1 MSDEPRYPVFSD
13 AVLVN
18 FLRRHNVK
26 KLIEAI
32 GPIKG
37 KYCKQDDAKKIKLH
51 IRFAEQEV
59 DKYDGKVMGYV
70 FISSLRRTVTAK
82 VVSAITDLLHKLE
95 AEEAAQQAA
104 MSQKRAEEALRRLE
118 EEAKQT
124 LKTHR

>member
-1 MSDEPRYPVFSD
+1 MSDETQFPVFSD
-13 AVLVN
+13 SVLVN

-26 KLIEAI
+26 RLIAEI

-59 DKYDGKVMGYV
+59 DKYDGKVLGYV

-95 AEEAAQQAA
+95 AEEAVEQTA
-104 MSQKRAEEALRRLE
+104 MIQKRAEAALRRLE
-118 EEAKQT
+118 EKDVAAK
-124 LKTHR
+124 